1 MRIKAISAAILLAL
15 ATPASADPPAEL
27 VSSVTAMGR
36 IGRSTSP
43 TFSPDGSQI
52 AFLSSLSGSPQ
63 VWVMPVEG
71 GFPRQV
77 TALEDAV
84 DTVRWSP
91 TSNTIA
97 FTIAP
102 AGGLNTQIFTVNPDG
117 TGMRR
122 ITAGGRENNFFSGWT
137 EDGSALAFSS
147 NTRDSAATDPYL
159 WTVATGQTRRIA
171 QARGLNGVSDVSDD
185 GRWVLISRL
194 VSRGDNDL
202 YLVNAS
208 NGRERLLTRHTPPA
222 QFGWGEFAPD
232 GRSIYI
238 TSNADRERAV
248 FARIPLNAS
257 GAPGRVQ
264 ILAAREDAEADSA
277 SLNPQGTMAALFWN
291 VAGRTEMS
299 FLDTATG
306 VVTPGPTMPAE
317 LAGNMAW
324 SRDGRRIALV
334 VAGAA
339 ATQDIHILNVGE
351 QTLRQ
356 VTFSPT
362 TGVDRSA
369 FVRPELITYRAHDGL
384 ELSGWLYRPANFQ
397 APGPVVFSYHG
408 GPEGQERPVFRTTYQ
423 ALLTRGIAV
432 FAPNVRGS
440 SGFGRTFVNLDNG
453 ALRENG
459 VRDIEATTNAILAMG
474 VGDPQRLGIMGGS
487 YGGYMVMAG
496 VTQYPQMFAAGVN
509 MYGVV
514 NFETFFAQSEPWMAA
529 ISTVEYGNPAT
540 EADML
545 RRLSPI
551 HNISRV
557 QTPLLVMH
565 GANDTN
571 VPVVEAEQVVEGLRA
586 RNVPVEYILFP
597 DEGHGWR
604 KTNNRIRSDVALVD
618 FFERHLVRRE

>member
-15 ATPASADPPAEL
+15 TVPAAAEPPAEL
-27 VSSVTAMGR
+27 VSSVTAMAR
-36 IGRSTSP
+36 IGRSFSP
-43 TFSPDGSQI
+43 SFSPDGSQI
-52 AFLSSLSGSPQ
+52 AFLSTLSGSPQ
-63 VWVMPVEG
+63 VWVMPAEG

-91 TSNTIA
+91 TSNTLA

-117 TGMRR
+117 SGLRR

-137 EDGSALAFSS
+137 VDGAAIAFSS
-147 NTRDSAATDPYL
+147 NLRDTAATDPYL
-159 WTVATGQTRRIA
+159 WTAATGETRSVA

-185 GRWVLISRL
+185 GRWLLISRL
-194 VSRGDNDL
+194 VSRGDNNT
-202 YLVNAS
+202 YLVNTA

-222 QFGWGEFAPD
+222 LFGWGEFAPD

-238 TSNADRERAV
+238 TSNADRERSV
-248 FARIPLNAS
+248 FARIPLSAS
-257 GAPGRVQ
+257 GTPGRTQ
-264 ILAAREDAEADSA
+264 ILAARDDAEADGA
-277 SLNPQGTMAALFWN
+277 ALNQQGTMAALFWN
-291 VAGRTEMS
+291 VAGRSELA

-306 VVTPGPTMPAE
+306 VVTPGPALPAE
-317 LAGNMAW
+317 IAGGISW
-324 SRDGRRIALV
+324 SRDGRRIAV
-334 VAGAA
+334 VATGAA
-339 ATQDIHILNVGE
+339 ATQDIYLLNVGE
-351 QTLRQ
+351 QNFRQ
-356 VTFSPT
+356 ITFSPT
-362 TGVDRSA
+362 NGVNLDA
-369 FVRPELITYRAHDGL
+369 FVRPELVTYRAHDGL
-384 ELSGWLYRPANFQ
+384 DLSGWLYRPANFQ

-408 GPEGQERPVFRTTYQ
+408 GPEGQERPAFRSTYQ
-423 ALLTRGIAV
+423 ALLARGIAV

-440 SGFGRTFVNLDNG
+440 SGYGRTFVNLDNG

-459 VRDIEATTNAILAMG
+459 VRDIEASTNVILAMG

-496 VTQYPQMFAAGVN
+496 VTQYPQMFAAGAN
-509 MYGVV
+509 LFGVV

-551 HNISRV
+551 HNIARV

>member
-1 MRIKAISAAILLAL
+1 MRFKAIGAAILLAL
-15 ATPASADPPAEL
+15 ATPASAEPPAEL
-27 VSSVTAMGR
+27 VSSVTAMAR
-36 IGRSTSP
+36 IGRSFSP
-43 TFSPDGSQI
+43 TFSPDGRQI
-52 AFLSSLSGSPQ
+52 AFLSTLSGSPQ
-63 VWVMPVEG
+63 VWVMPAEG

-91 TSNTIA
+91 TSNTLA

-102 AGGLNTQIFTVNPDG
+102 AGGLNTQIFVVNPDG
-117 TGMRR
+117 SGLRR
-122 ITAGGRENNFFSGWT
+122 ITAGGRENNFLSGWT
-137 EDGSALAFSS
+137 EDGSAIAFSS
-147 NTRDSAATDPYL
+147 NLRDSAATDPYL
-159 WTVATGQTRRIA
+159 WTAATGETRRVA

-185 GRWVLISRL
+185 GRWLLISRL
-194 VSRGDNDL
+194 VSRGDNNT
-202 YLVNAS
+202 YLVNAA

-222 QFGWGEFAPD
+222 LFGWGEFAPD
-232 GRSIYI
+232 GRAVYI
-238 TSNADRERAV
+238 TTNADRERSV
-248 FARIPLNAS
+248 FARIPLSAS
-257 GAPGRVQ
+257 GTPGRTQ
-264 ILAAREDAEADSA
+264 ILAARNDAEADGA
-277 SLNPQGTMAALFWN
+277 ALNQQGTMAALFWN
-291 VAGRTEMS
+291 VAGRSELA

-306 VVTPGPTMPAE
+306 AVTPGPTLPAE
-317 LAGNMAW
+317 LAGNIAW

-334 VAGAA
+334 ASGAA
-339 ATQDIHILNVGE
+339 ATQDIYLLNVGE
-351 QTLRQ
+351 PNFRQ
-356 VTFSPT
+356 ITFSPT
-362 TGVDRSA
+362 NGVNLDA

-408 GPEGQERPVFRTTYQ
+408 GPEGQERPAFRSTYQ
-423 ALLTRGIAV
+423 ALLARGIAV

-459 VRDIEATTNAILAMG
+459 VRDIEASTNAIVSTG

-496 VTQYPQMFAAGVN
+496 VTQYPQMFAAGAN
-509 MYGVV
+509 LFGVV

-551 HNISRV
+551 HNIARV
-557 QTPLLVMH
+557 QTPLIVLH

-604 KTNNRIRSDVALVD
+604 KTNNRIRSDVAVVD
-618 FFERHLVRRE
+618 FFDRHLVRRD